1 MGNQRRRSSC
11 VPDSDRFTE
20 SVIHVSGMDP
30 LAGHPLAYG
39 DRVVWLIGAQPRPRR
54 VPNPH
59 HLEVARRPNPH
70 LAMGRGADHCIGAPF
85 ARIVLLAMLYA
96 LTARVRRIAQ
106 LAPPNTVTRSSNGS
120 CRSLC
125 VLRRAAA
132 SRLASRW
139 RFSESP
145 PLRTSSAGESAVY
158 AIEIRRI
165 RVHLGT
171 LRNGARREAQTRR
184 ANFLRILEAPPGF
197 EPGMEVLQTSALPL
211 GDGADIRLVR
221 VDKIAR

>member
-1 MGNQRRRSSC
+1 M
-11 VPDSDRFTE
+11 
-20 SVIHVSGMDP
+20 
-30 LAGHPLAYG
+30 
-39 DRVVWLIGAQPRPRR
+39 
-54 VPNPH
+54 
-59 HLEVARRPNPH
+59 
-70 LAMGRGADHCIGAPF
+70 
-85 ARIVLLAMLYA
+85 
-96 LTARVRRIAQ
+96 RRIAQ

-139 RFSESP
+139 RFSEPP

-158 AIEIRRI
+158 AIETRRI

-171 LRNGARREAQTRR
+171 LRNGARREARTKR
-184 ANFLRILEAPPGF
+184 ANLLRNLEAPPGF

-211 GDGADIRLVR
+211 GDGAGWNQSERSGRVYTPRQQRSQETGRCVMVCCRSPYVYHVQPTRRSVDPSPEGRLAARPR
-221 VDKIAR
+221 VAARARMERETGFEPATSTLARSHSTTELFPPA